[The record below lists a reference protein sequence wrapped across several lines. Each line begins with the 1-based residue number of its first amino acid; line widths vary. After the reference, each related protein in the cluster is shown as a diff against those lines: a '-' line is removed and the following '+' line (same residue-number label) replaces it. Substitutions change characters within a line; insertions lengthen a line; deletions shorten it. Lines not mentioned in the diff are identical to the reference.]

1 MNLLNYLDID
11 VKNFSD
17 NPNLDSFLNNIC
29 DKETILNLKSI
40 VASILKEIIDL
51 DQNALN
57 LSYQSNNF
65 VLLFAGYELIKIKDE
80 GLGERKNDSNND
92 RINHMTFSMMSLAN
106 IYVVL
111 GWYDNFDKKTNFRIT
126 NQIMEANYINK
137 KIDEI
142 FNYKASALEWNNY
155 HFKNDFVMTLETA
168 ASRYEKLSIDKK
180 VAMHPI
186 DGHHKFLK
194 QFQIDKKID
203 MKKFA
208 DNTIPKSYQ
217 AALRETKTIH
227 KLEKLNNDKKAV
239 FSIKDLNNGK
249 YYLTCDEIEISEG
262 EVTIIEAKNT
272 SQNLI
277 PSSGDIEDGIFKL
290 LLFKNLSELKLNN
303 IPIQSKVQLNLTGK
317 LKTTLELPNNKN
329 TIIEFASYEEL
340 KKSQL
345 QLLLR
350 INSIAHKNQFKV
362 MLFPNE

>member
-1 MNLLNYLDID
+1 MAGLLIPFNVFKTNLEIAYSKWVTPKRTRSYPFSRIFKTLYLDEKKIT
-11 VKNFSD
+11 VI
-17 NPNLDSFLNNIC
+17 PI
-29 DKETILNLKSI
+29 
-40 VASILKEIIDL
+40 
-51 DQNALN
+51 
-57 LSYQSNNF
+57 
-65 VLLFAGYELIKIKDE
+65 IKDE

-329 TIIEFASYEEL
+329 TIIEFASYEEM